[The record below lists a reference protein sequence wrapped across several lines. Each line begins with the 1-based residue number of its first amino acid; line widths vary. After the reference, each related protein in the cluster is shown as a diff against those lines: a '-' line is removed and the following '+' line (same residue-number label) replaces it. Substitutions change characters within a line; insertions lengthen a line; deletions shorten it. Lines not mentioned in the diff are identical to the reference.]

1 MNQLDGFFAI
11 QAHVSGQND
20 GASGRKQ
27 EAFKM
32 ALHVGESKLYIQRY
46 LRRNLLFKIESGSSK

>member
-1 MNQLDGFFAI
+1 MDFLAI

-32 ALHVGESKLYIQRY
+32 ALHVGESKLHIQRY
-46 LRRNLLFKIESGSSK
+46 LRRNLLFKIQFGSSK